1 MAQGRTRKNAPP
13 ASDRSGGARVALG
26 VSGGIAA
33 YKAAEVVRGLS
44 RAGCRIHVIMTA
56 HACEFITPLTL
67 QTLSGN
73 KVLSDQWD
81 LSTPAEIQHVAL
93 ARDLDLF
100 LVAPATANTIGKLAN
115 GIADDFLT
123 TFYLAVTARVAVA
136 PAMNL
141 RMWNHPATQRNVET
155 LRDRGTLILE
165 PGSGD
170 LACGDEGMGRMAEPE
185 RIVQAAL
192 RLLKKKVHPRLRAA
206 GSS

>member
-1 MAQGRTRKNAPP
+1 MARGRTRKNAPP
-13 ASDRSGGARVALG
+13 ASARSGRARIALG

-44 RAGCRIHVIMTA
+44 RAGCQIHVIMTA

-81 LSTPAEIQHVAL
+81 LSTPAEIQHVAI